1 MVTGVRYLESN
12 PRGARAEMAAGRS
25 AFAVYQQKLQ
35 QQQQQQQQQEEE
47 EEAEEVRW
55 TLVLGNA
62 FNWCYLILCSMVY
75 SSLS

>member
-35 QQQQQQQQQEEE
+35 QQQQQQQQ
-47 EEAEEVRW
+47 EAEEVLW